1 MQRRSGGD
9 GSSERSTHRS
19 TPTLS
24 SANTM
29 LALLRTPL
37 LAAPRAATRRFSA
50 SARASDVL
58 LFVEH
63 KAGAVNAAS
72 LSALTAARKLGA
84 GDVHALVGGKEADIQ
99 GVADAVA
106 K

>member
-1 MQRRSGGD
+1 
-9 GSSERSTHRS
+9 
-19 TPTLS
+19 
-24 SANTM
+24 M

-37 LAAPRAATRRFSA
+37 LAAPRAAAAARPAAAARAFSA

-72 LSALTAARKLGA
+72 LSALTAARKLNA
-84 GDVHALVGGKEADIQ
+84 GDVHALIGGKEADVQ
-99 GVADAVA
+99 GVADTVA